1 MMALPEINTILYATS
16 LGKHTRPVFRQAVNQ
31 ASLNNAKIIML
42 HVVEPMG
49 EMGHALIQNYVSED
63 LIKKMHDEGI
73 EAIHTNMQERV
84 EKFCEEEL
92 KSLDQPTVLDIEHKV
107 AEGNQTDSILKAAI
121 AVNADMIIL
130 GSENR
135 FGHHSNTSQQVI
147 RNAKVPVM
155 VVPTGKKFD

>member
-1 MMALPEINTILYATS
+1 MALPQINTILYATS

-31 ASLNNAKIIML
+31 ATLNDAKIIML

-73 EAIHTNMQERV
+73 EAIHENMQQRV
-84 EKFCEEEL
+84 EKFCEDEL
-92 KSLDQPTVLDIEHKV
+92 QSLDQPVVLNIEHKV
-107 AEGNQTDSILKAAI
+107 AEGNQADCILKAASTLNVDLVVMG
-121 AVNADMIIL
+121 A
-130 GSENR
+130 ENR
-135 FGHHSNTSQQVI
+135 FGHHSHTSQQVI
-147 RNAKVPVM
+147 RSAKVPVM

>member
-1 MMALPEINTILYATS
+1 MALPQINTILYATS

-31 ASLNNAKIIML
+31 AALNDAKIVML

-73 EAIHTNMQERV
+73 EAIHENMQQRV
-84 EKFCEEEL
+84 EKFCEDEL
-92 KSLDQPTVLDIEHKV
+92 QSLDQPVVLNIEHKV
-107 AEGNQTDSILKAAI
+107 AEGNQADCILKAASTLNVDLVVMG
-121 AVNADMIIL
+121 A
-130 GSENR
+130 ENR
-135 FGHHSNTSQQVI
+135 FGHHSHTSQQVI
-147 RNAKVPVM
+147 RSAKVPVM

>member
-1 MMALPEINTILYATS
+1 MALPQINTILYATS

-31 ASLNNAKIIML
+31 ATLNDAKIIML

-73 EAIHTNMQERV
+73 EAIHENMQQRV

-92 KSLDQPTVLDIEHKV
+92 QSLDQPVVLNIEHKV
-107 AEGNQTDSILKAAI
+107 AEGNQADCILKAASTLDVDLVVMG
-121 AVNADMIIL
+121 A
-130 GSENR
+130 ENR
-135 FGHHSNTSQQVI
+135 FGHHSHTSQQVI
-147 RNAKVPVM
+147 RSAKVPVM

>member
-1 MMALPEINTILYATS
+1 MALPEINTILYATS
-16 LGKHTRPVFRQAVNQ
+16 LGKHTRPVFRQAVKL
-31 ASLNNAKIIML
+31 AALNNAKIIML

-73 EAIHTNMQERV
+73 EAIHDNMQQRV
-84 EKFCEEEL
+84 EQFCEDEL
-92 KSLDQPTVLDIEHKV
+92 QSLDQPVVLNVEHKV
-107 AEGNQTDSILKAAI
+107 AEGNQVDCILKAAL
-121 AVNADMIIL
+121 ATEADLIVM
-130 GSENR
+130 GAENR

-147 RNAKVPVM
+147 KSAKVPVM